1 MRKNKLLLT
10 AALMVLTMLLSLGQS
25 QAKAANKPVAEKWF
39 MIKIKGEQVGS
50 LHVVR
55 KTSGDASAPILF
67 EHESL
72 VDSKKDKAR
81 VSIQTHCEDD
91 RYYSP
96 VKATAQVKKPDD
108 KTATLDIT
116 TEKKTHYG
124 CYTKQMRLV
133 YKPGKKK
140 YELDEELPP
149 HTVTKFSLMEIIPH
163 LPFTEGPVAEFNF
176 LDLKKMKIK
185 ENHKILYL
193 GLEKIEIDGGEEELH
208 KFEQKGSGIKKVNFW
223 VDGNHRL
230 LRVLIDKKEEILLS
244 TKAEAFKPTKDW
256 SRPKKEKKEKKEH

>member
-1 MRKNKLLLT
+1 MLLVT
-10 AALMVLTMLLSLGQS
+10 AALMVLVMMFSLSQGRARAQGEI
-25 QAKAANKPVAEKWF
+25 AAEKWF
-39 MIKIKGEQVGS
+39 MIKIKGEQVGY

-55 KTSGDASAPILF
+55 KASGDASAPILF

-72 VDSKKDKAR
+72 VDSKKDRAR
-81 VSIQTHCEDD
+81 VNIQTYCEDD
-91 RYYSP
+91 PYYSP
-96 VKATAQVKKPDD
+96 VKATAQIKKPDD

-116 TEKKTHYG
+116 TEKKAHYG

-149 HTVTKFSLMEIIPH
+149 HTVTKFSLMEIIPR

-176 LDLKKMKIK
+176 LDLKKMKVK
-185 ENHKILYL
+185 KNHKIFYL
-193 GLEKIEIDGGEEELH
+193 GLEKIKIKGEEKELH

-223 VDGNHRL
+223 VDDNHQL
-230 LRVLIDKKEEILLS
+230 LRVLIDKKEELLLS
-244 TKAEAFKPTKDW
+244 TKAEAFKPTPDW
-256 SRPKKEKKEKKEH
+256 SRPKKEKKKKKER